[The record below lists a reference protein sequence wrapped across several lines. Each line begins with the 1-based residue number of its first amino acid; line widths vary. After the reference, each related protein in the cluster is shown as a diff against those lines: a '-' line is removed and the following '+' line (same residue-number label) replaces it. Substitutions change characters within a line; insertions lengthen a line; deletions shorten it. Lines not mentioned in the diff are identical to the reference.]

1 VLLDSTF
8 AENEPIYIT
17 VPNTV
22 DMRDRLIDELGD
34 LAHPRFLVYL
44 MGPYK
49 TLDVYSMQADEEG
62 GLETAHA
69 IPESVDFGAL
79 VGSDVDLDQQE
90 AVLDLLLFAR
100 DRLRTDPGVNAF
112 LAIDADLPLEEMD
125 AATQSIEFALASNAV
140 VYVVPQIGDNLGVG
154 IETGAVLEALFR
166 ERDRRT
172 ESSAHRERVL
182 FVHESGVR
190 SAMIAAVQDR
200 WEARVYAY
208 DGREDLVRQ
217 LRLFVRDLARREQQ
231 GDLPRLD

>member
-1 VLLDSTF
+1 
-8 AENEPIYIT
+8 
-17 VPNTV
+17 
-22 DMRDRLIDELGD
+22 MRDRLMDELGD

-49 TLDVYSMQADEEG
+49 TFDIDAVQAAVEG
-62 GLETAHA
+62 EDSETARS
-69 IPESVDFGAL
+69 ILQSVDFGAL

-112 LAIDADLPLEEMD
+112 LAIDVDVPLEEMD

-140 VYVVPQIGDNLGVG
+140 VYIVPQIGDNLGVG
-154 IETGAVLEALFR
+154 IETGAVLETLFR
-166 ERDRRT
+166 EQDRQT
-172 ESSAHRERVL
+172 ASSDHRERVL

-200 WEARVYAY
+200 WEARVYSY
-208 DGREDLVRQ
+208 DDRDDLVRQ